1 VFLISVL
8 FSITLSS
15 SYCLDDQLIIKKLSN
30 SVGFEL
36 SFEQKNFYKFLKE
49 PKITSGK
56 AVFSYPSSFVWEVG
70 GLNAVKIVS
79 NGKKTWVYSPPEED
93 GDTPTLVI
101 KNGLFDDGIQSLI
114 LGDKYKT
121 SNLKDSKNNKDLK
134 ELYVKGSKDKG
145 YKWAIIRFKSSD
157 FRLDSV
163 EFEDIDGSKVLIEVR
178 DFKQLT
184 KRVADQTF
192 VFKAP
197 KGTRIIQ

>member
-1 VFLISVL
+1 MFLINVL
-8 FSITLSS
+8 FSIILSS
-15 SYCLDDQLIIKKLSN
+15 SYGLEDQLIIKKLSN
-30 SVGFEL
+30 SVGFEFN
-36 SFEQKNFYKFLKE
+36 FEQKNFYKFLKE

-70 GLNAVKIVS
+70 GANAVKIVS
-79 NGKKTWVYSPPEED
+79 NGKKTWIYSPPEEE
-93 GDTPTLVI
+93 GDTPTLAI
-101 KNGLFDDGIQSLI
+101 KSGKLDEGIQSLI
-114 LGDKYKT
+114 LGAKYKI
-121 SNLKDSKNNKDLK
+121 SDLK
-134 ELYVKGSKDKG
+134 NSELYVKGSKDKG